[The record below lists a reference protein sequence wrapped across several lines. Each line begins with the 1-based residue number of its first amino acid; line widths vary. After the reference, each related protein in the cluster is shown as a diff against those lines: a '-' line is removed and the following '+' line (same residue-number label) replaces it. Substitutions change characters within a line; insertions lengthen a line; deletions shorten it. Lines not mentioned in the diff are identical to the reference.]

1 MKLPIP
7 ILLILYSLF
16 NFSQEKYPKDYFRS
30 PLNIPIVLSG
40 TFGELRSNHFH
51 SGLDIK
57 TQGKEGLPVFAIAE
71 GYVSRIKVQQ
81 YGYGKA
87 IYITHPNGYTSVYG
101 HLSKFSDEIE
111 SYVKSIQYK
120 KENYE
125 TGNIFPKKNKFILKK
140 GEIFAYSGDTGGSG
154 GPHLHFE
161 IRDSKTEKTINPMYF
176 GITTPDTKPPTFQS
190 LQVYPLT
197 ENTRINKQLN
207 SFKVPIKNIGKGI
220 YKSDRIYANG
230 NIGFGVNVFDRLNKA
245 NNKNGIFSLEML
257 VNGKRVY
264 YYDVETFSFA
274 ESKYLNLLID
284 YKYFKKYRSR
294 LQKTYK
300 TNANKLSI
308 YKDLLNNGE
317 IKVEKGLNY
326 SVEILAKD
334 FNGNT
339 SSIKIPVIGSEN
351 TTIFKKQRD
360 TTAYKITAKNF
371 HKFTL
376 KNVTVA
382 FPKNTFYEDIFL
394 DFKVDGGVAKIHTPT
409 IPLDKSYTL
418 TFNVAKYSN
427 AEKKQLYIA
436 NVDYKKYPR
445 YQYTRK
451 KDSTFFTTTKSLGS
465 YTLKKDAIKPK
476 VKILYF
482 KDKQWITKLKTL
494 KVKISDV
501 GSGIKNW
508 YATID
513 DEWVLMQYNH
523 KKGILTYNFNDKKLV
538 GSKHIFKI
546 VVSDNVGNTTELST
560 TFFKKQTD
568 TLR

>member
-1 MKLPIP
+1 MKLHFFIF
-7 ILLILYSLF
+7 ITLLSVLS
-16 NFSQEKYPKDYFRS
+16 FSQEKYPKDYFRS
-30 PLNIPIVLSG
+30 PLDIPIVLSG

-57 TQGKEGLPVFAIAE
+57 TQGKEGLPVFAIAD

-81 YGYGKA
+81 FGYGKA

-101 HLSKFSDEIE
+101 HLSKFNDEIE
-111 SYVKSIQYK
+111 AYVKGIQYK

-176 GITTPDTKPPTFQS
+176 GITTPDTKAPTIQA
-190 LQVYPLT
+190 LKVYPLS
-197 ENTRINKQLN
+197 EDARINKQYN
-207 SFKVPIKNIGKGI
+207 SFKVAIKNVNKGK
-220 YKSDRIYANG
+220 YKADRISASG
-230 NIGFGVNVFDRLNKA
+230 TIGFGVNVFDRLNKA
-245 NNKNGIFSLEML
+245 PNKNGIFSLEML
-257 VNGKRVY
+257 VNGKRFY
-264 YYDVETFSFA
+264 YHDVETFSFA

-284 YKYFKKYRSR
+284 YSYFKKYRSR
-294 LQKTYK
+294 LQRTFKTA
-300 TNANKLSI
+300 ANKLSI
-308 YKDLLNNGE
+308 YKDLSNNGK
-317 IKVEKGLNY
+317 INIEKGLNY
-326 SVEILAKD
+326 SVEIIAKD
-334 FNGNT
+334 FNGNA
-339 SSIKIPVIGSEN
+339 SSVKIPIVGTESN
-351 TTIFKKQRD
+351 TIFKKQID
-360 TTAYKITAKNF
+360 TTKFKINAKAFN
-371 HKFTL
+371 KFTL
-376 KNVTVA
+376 EEVTVA
-382 FPKNTFYEDIFL
+382 FPKNTFYEDVYL
-394 DFKVDGGVAKIHTPT
+394 DFKVDNGIAKIHTPT

-418 TFNVAKYSN
+418 TFNVSKYSED
-427 AEKKQLYIA
+427 EKEQLYIA

-465 YTLKKDAIKPK
+465 YALKKDNIKPK
-476 VKILYF
+476 ARVLYF
-482 KDKQWITKLKTL
+482 KDNQWITSSKTL

-501 GSGIKNW
+501 GSGIKDW

-513 DEWVLMQYNH
+513 NEWVLMEYNH
-523 KKGILTYNFNDKKLV
+523 KKNILTYKFTDKKLV

-546 VVSDNVGNTTELST
+546 VVSDNVGNTTKLST

-568 TLR
+568 TKK